1 MHDTPKKRPP
11 RFILA
16 MPDELRREI
25 ERAAISVGRT
35 VTAEINLRLQRSLD
49 MDVVEASHI
58 RPAGGEAAPGAENG
72 LMLSATD
79 HAMLA
84 VFHKLPVEK
93 QLALLSLFK

>member
-35 VTAEINLRLQRSLD
+35 VTAEINFRLQRSLEFD
-49 MDVVEASHI
+49 RADTSHI
-58 RPAGGEAAPGAENG
+58 RPFDEGDRPEAVNG
-72 LMLSATD
+72 VALSATD